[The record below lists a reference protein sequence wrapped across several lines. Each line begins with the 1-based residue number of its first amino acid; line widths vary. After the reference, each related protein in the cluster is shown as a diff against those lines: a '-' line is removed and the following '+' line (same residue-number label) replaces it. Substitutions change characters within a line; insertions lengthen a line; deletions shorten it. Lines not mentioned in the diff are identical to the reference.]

1 MSYNLELTRFR
12 TELLQDIIDDIR
24 SEDTGGIKEEKFTEV
39 ALEYLEEVGE
49 TEGARPCREIRENK
63 IGKRLH
69 KISGYAVSEG
79 FETID
84 VFITNFKGVT
94 DLTRIYS
101 DELKSSINLSGRF
114 VKTLLDGKIGEI
126 EETAPVF
133 DFIQTINSIKENIV
147 RINIYIISDVIIP
160 VEINED
166 FTHGEIPIH
175 YHLRDIEYLHRIFTS
190 GSGREPIKINFQET
204 FDEALPCLTTSEKN
218 EDYDSYLAVIPGN
231 ILADIYRDYGARLLE
246 QNVRTFLQFRG
257 KINKGIRDTIL
268 REPHMFMAYNNGIS
282 ATAESVELSE
292 DGTGILSIEDFQIVN
307 GGQTTASIFQTRK
320 KIKEAELNKV
330 SVQLKLSVIQDVNK
344 KAEIV
349 SLISRYANTQNK
361 VSEADL
367 TSNHPFHIEL
377 ENLSRKIWAPA
388 LPGKNQTR
396 WFYER
401 ARGQYND
408 ELYKLDSRSQRTK
421 WQNRNPSK
429 QKFAKEDLARFYNS
443 WALLPWWVVKGRQR
457 NFIEFMKVADDL
469 DTGQIFYEDIIAK
482 AILFRTAEKLYGT
495 GANAIGDLR
504 YMVVP
509 YTIAWLN
516 LITKGNLNLMKIWK
530 NQILSEPTQKL
541 IYTALRRVD
550 SFMRDT
556 APGGLIGEWAKK
568 VDCWNKLQITDLKMD
583 TSFLKKELYNDLE
596 YKERYI
602 IDEKINSE
610 QRLNIE
616 NEIWKLKVEGWL
628 EIDEWGRT
636 TGKLNVIQSN
646 FVRKIVRKL
655 EKKSQFSDKDI
666 IKASELL
673 NLLKINNSLTNFLID

>member
-1 MSYNLELTRFR
+1 MNNLDLTRFR

-39 ALEYLEEVGE
+39 ALEYLEEAGE

-69 KISGYAVSEG
+69 KINGYAVSEG
-79 FETID
+79 YETVDI
-84 VFITNFKGVT
+84 FITNFKGTT

-101 DELKSSINLSGRF
+101 DELKSSISLSGRF
-114 VKTLLDGKIGEI
+114 VKTLLDGKIGDI

-133 DFIQTINSIKENIV
+133 DFVQTINNIKENIV
-147 RINIYIISDVIIP
+147 RINIYIVSDALIP

-166 FTHGEIPIH
+166 FTHGEIPVH
-175 YHLRDIEYLHRIFTS
+175 YHLRDIEYLHRIFAS
-190 GSGREPIKINFQET
+190 GSGREPIEINFQET
-204 FDEALPCLTTSEKN
+204 FDEALPCLTTPEKN
-218 EDYDSYLAVIPGN
+218 EDYDSYLAVIPGD

-292 DGTGILSIEDFQIVN
+292 DGTGILSIKDFQIVN
-307 GGQTTASIFQTRK
+307 GGQTTASIFQTK
-320 KIKEAELNKV
+320 KKFKEAQLNKV
-330 SVQLKLSVIQDVNK
+330 SVQLKLSVIQDINRK
-344 KAEIV
+344 SEIV

-408 ELYKLDSRSQRTK
+408 ELYKIDSRSQRTK

-457 NFIEFMKVADDL
+457 SFIEFMKVADDL
-469 DTGQIFYEDIIAK
+469 DTDQIFYEDIVAK

-530 NQILSEPTQKL
+530 DQVLSEDTQKL
-541 IYTALRRVD
+541 IYTALTKVD

-568 VDCWNKLQITDLKMD
+568 EDCWKKLQTTDLKID
-583 TSFLKKELYNDLE
+583 ISPLRSELYNDSE
-596 YKERYI
+596 YKERYTV
-602 IDEKINSE
+602 DKQINAE
-610 QRLNIE
+610 QRLNLETKIR
-616 NEIWKLKVEGWL
+616 NLTVEGWL
-628 EIDEWGRT
+628 KIDQWGKT
-636 TGKLNVIQSN
+636 TGKLDVIQSN
-646 FVRKIVRKL
+646 FIWKIVRKL
-655 EKKSQFSDKDI
+655 EKNTQFSDRDI
-666 IKASELL
+666 SKAIELMDEVE
-673 NLLKINNSLTNFLID
+673 NESPSILKED

>member
-1 MSYNLELTRFR
+1 MSNLDLTRFR
-12 TELLQDIIDDIR
+12 TELLQDITDSIR
-24 SEDTGGIKEEKFTEV
+24 SEETGGIKEEKFTEV
-39 ALEYLEEVGE
+39 ALEYLEEAGE

-69 KISGYAVSEG
+69 KINGYAVSEG

-84 VFITNFKGVT
+84 IFITNFKGAT

-114 VKTLLDGKIGEI
+114 VKTLVDGKIGDI

-147 RINIYIISDVIIP
+147 RVNIYILSDVLIP

-166 FTHGEIPIH
+166 FMYGDIPIH
-175 YHLRDIEYLHRIFTS
+175 YHLRDIEYLHRIFAS
-190 GSGREPIKINFQET
+190 GSGREPIEINFQET
-204 FDEALPCLTTSEKN
+204 FDEALPCLTTPKRN

-231 ILADIYRDYGARLLE
+231 ILGDIYCDYGARLLE

-292 DGTGILSIEDFQIVN
+292 DGMSILSIKDFQIVN
-307 GGQTTASIFQTRK
+307 GGQTTASVFQTRK
-320 KIKEAELNKV
+320 KFKEAELNKV
-330 SVQLKLSVIQDVNK
+330 SVQLKLSVIKDVNK
-344 KAEIV
+344 TSEIV

-377 ENLSRKIWAPA
+377 ENLSRKLWAPA

-421 WQNRNPSK
+421 WQNRNPSN

-457 NFIEFMKVADDL
+457 NFIEFMKMADDF
-469 DTGQIFYEDIIAK
+469 DTDQIFYEDIVVK

-516 LITKGNLNLMKIWK
+516 LITKGKMNLMKIWK
-530 NQILSEPTQKL
+530 DQILPEDTQKL
-541 IYTALRRVD
+541 IYTTLTKVD

-568 VDCWNKLQITDLKMD
+568 EDCWKKLQATDLKID
-583 TSFLKKELYNDLE
+583 VSPLKSELYSDSE
-596 YKERYI
+596 YKERYTVN
-602 IDEKINSE
+602 EQINAE
-610 QRLNIE
+610 QRLNLETKIR
-616 NEIWKLKVEGWL
+616 NLTVEGWL
-628 EIDEWGRT
+628 KIDQWGKT
-636 TGKLNVIQSN
+636 TDKLDVIQSN
-646 FVRKIVRKL
+646 FIWKIVRKL
-655 EKKSQFSDKDI
+655 ERNSQFSDKDI
-666 IKASELL
+666 IKAIEL
-673 NLLKINNSLTNFLID
+673 IGLIKNESPKTLEED